1 MLSGSVAVSL
11 AGVASLDADEAAATA
26 VDLDDD
32 FFLRFLSIP
41 AFLAPLSFSPPPA
54 DVYSDEGMTG
64 VQEGR
69 FGDDGGDALAA
80 GQLATTALPGTI
92 TRGTE
97 ADSNGLSIYEWT
109 VLLAI
114 YREGADGKIMVA
126 RKTATRVF
134 AAWAAVEQSSTKR
147 IITALARQGTTSAAA
162 QRWNSTALMD
172 QSWS

>member
-11 AGVASLDADEAAATA
+11 AGVASLEADEAAATA

-64 VQEGR
+64 VKEGR
-69 FGDDGGDALAA
+69 FGDDGGDALAG

-147 IITALARQGTTSAAA
+147 IITALARQSSTPAAA
-162 QRWNSTALMD
+162 QRWNSTALMN
-172 QSWS
+172 QP